1 MRHMRTTAMQIVISL
16 VVAVSVM
23 ANTSGC
29 GSPQRQPQAS
39 APFDSPPGGSLRAS
53 GEQPQPQLSAAERA
67 RWTEIKQQGL
77 PAGVTAAQVLPEVER
92 LLTSPDP
99 AERDGIAYELL
110 AAWLMADPAAGAPVA
125 TLDDAAVSG
134 LRDRLVARTAGA
146 IEPQPGDAVFA
157 RSFAALGLSVV
168 AAREVERGVWT
179 PAELDAQIAAAAAY
193 AARETDLRG
202 YTGATG
208 WAHAPAHTADW
219 LKFLARHPKLT
230 AAQARTVLD
239 ALAGLVTRRHGARF
253 HHGEDERLAAAAR
266 AVLRRGLLDDAAVD
280 AWLARA
286 GEPLAAGWPDPF
298 DPVLYAAQRNARDLL
313 VSVFVALS
321 FEDAPPAAVAL
332 ARVRAFMSR

>member
-1 MRHMRTTAMQIVISL
+1 M
-16 VVAVSVM
+16 
-23 ANTSGC
+23 
-29 GSPQRQPQAS
+29 
-39 APFDSPPGGSLRAS
+39 
-53 GEQPQPQLSAAERA
+53 
-67 RWTEIKQQGL
+67 EIRDKGL
-77 PAGVTAAQVLPEVER
+77 PAGVAAAELLPGVER
-92 LLTSPDP
+92 MLASPDP
-99 AERDGIAYELL
+99 EQRDRIAYELL
-110 AAWLMADPAAGAPVA
+110 AAWLLADV
-125 TLDDAAVSG
+125 TLDDATVGG
-134 LRDRLVARTAGA
+134 LRDRLVARTAGPIA
-146 IEPQPGDAVFA
+146 PEPGDGVFG

-168 AAREVERGVWT
+168 AAREVKRDVWT

-193 AARETDLRG
+193 AARETDRRG

-230 AAQARTVLD
+230 PAQAGAILD
-239 ALAGLVTRRHGARF
+239 VLAGLVTRRHGARF

-266 AVLRRGLLDDAAVD
+266 AILRRGLLDDAAVD

-321 FEDAPPAAVAL
+321 FEDAPPAAKAL